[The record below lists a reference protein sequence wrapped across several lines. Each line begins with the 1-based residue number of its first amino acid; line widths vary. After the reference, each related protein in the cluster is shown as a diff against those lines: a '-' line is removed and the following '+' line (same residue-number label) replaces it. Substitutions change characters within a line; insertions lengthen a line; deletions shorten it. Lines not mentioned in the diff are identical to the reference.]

1 MNLRTLLRARRPSP
15 AMAVALLAL
24 LLATAGSASA
34 ATTLLISSSSQIKNG
49 TIKTA
54 DLAKGARSALRGK
67 TGATGAT
74 GQTGQAGPQGP
85 QGPKGDAG
93 PQGEPGISAFAG
105 TIPSGTTVRGY
116 YERQDYVPDGKK
128 VRIGV
133 SLPAPAPVDL
143 DADHVNFGASSGYAD
158 ADPACTG
165 SNSNPTA
172 PPGKVCIYSFG
183 VSGIGQPEGT
193 SGRMSNRF
201 GFVIQYSSNGGNVDY
216 VGTGGVWAYT
226 AP

>member
-1 MNLRTLLRARRPSP
+1 
-15 AMAVALLAL
+15 MAVALLAL

-34 ATTLLISSSSQIKNG
+34 ATTLLITSNQIKNG
-49 TIKTA
+49 TIRTA
-54 DLAKGARSALRGK
+54 DLAKGARAALRGK
-67 TGATGAT
+67 TGATGTT
-74 GQTGQAGPQGP
+74 GQTGPQGP
-85 QGPKGDAG
+85 QGPKGDTG
-93 PQGEPGISAFAG
+93 RQGEPGISAFAG
-105 TIPSGTTVRGY
+105 AIPSGTTVRGY
-116 YERQDYVPDGKK
+116 YERQDYVPSGKK

-158 ADPACTG
+158 ADPECTG

-183 VSGIGQPEGT
+183 LSGIDQPEGT

-201 GFVIQYSSNGGNVDY
+201 GFAIQYASNGANNDY

>member
-34 ATTLLISSSSQIKNG
+34 ATKLLISSSSQINNG
-49 TIKTA
+49 TIRTA
-54 DLAKGARSALRGK
+54 DLAKGTRSALRGQ
-67 TGATGAT
+67 TGAAGP
-74 GQTGQAGPQGP
+74 QGPQGP
-85 QGPKGDAG
+85 QGPKGVAG
-93 PQGEPGISAFAG
+93 PQGEPGISAFVG

-116 YERQDYVPDGKK
+116 YERQDYVPSGKK

-143 DADHVNFGASSGYAD
+143 DATHVNFGASSGYAD
-158 ADPACTG
+158 ADPDCTG
-165 SNSNPTA
+165 SNWNPTA

-183 VSGIGQPEGT
+183 LSGVDQPEGT

-201 GFVIQYSSNGGNVDY
+201 GFAIQYSSNGANNDY
-216 VGTGGVWAYT
+216 VGTAGVWAYT